1 MANNIQLIE
10 KYLPEV
16 VDKVLATES
25 KTALLENG
33 QKFIDL
39 NFKEAGYVR
48 ILSILMDGLSDYY
61 RVNHVGVAG
70 SLAYAHDNQNNG
82 ADFRDGYARGN
93 TSATWEIFQLQY
105 DRGKQFLI
113 DYLDNEETAGS
124 IIANLLGEF
133 LRTKVIP
140 EIDALRFSKI
150 AGKANAGLGNLVTE
164 TSFTNTILAKWN
176 TAFEWLTE
184 HEVPEEDQVI
194 FCSPS
199 IYTEL
204 QNSTELTRYI
214 TQEDFRSEKGVTF
227 KLQAYNGRPIVVVPS
242 DRFYTDIVIGANGY
256 YPSANSLVINY
267 IVCSKKAVVPVV
279 KLNKSKVWSPE
290 TQDDFDGYKVNVRLY
305 HDVFVPKNK
314 VPAVYVSVGNTAA
327 TTKASLLSLVLS
339 TGTTTN
345 GYVLDEFYTTPAGI
359 LGSVVTAQSAFTLGA
374 TVTVN
379 GSTIKAVPKG
389 AETIETNSSAYFA
402 VIDGANRVVATSGSI
417 TLTGI
422 KKSSS

>member
-70 SLAYAHDNQNNG
+70 SLAYSHDNQNNG
-82 ADFRDGYARGN
+82 ADYRDGYARGN
-93 TSATWEIFQLQY
+93 ASATWEIFQLQY
-105 DRGKQFLI
+105 DRGKQFLV
-113 DYLDNEETAGS
+113 DYIDNEETAGAV
-124 IIANLLGEF
+124 IANLLGEF

-164 TSFTNTILAKWN
+164 TTFSSGILASWN

-184 HEVPEEDQVI
+184 HEVPEEDQVV
-194 FCSPS
+194 FCNPS
-199 IYTEL
+199 IYTAL
-204 QNSTELTRYI
+204 QNDANLTKYI
-214 TQEDFRSEKGVTF
+214 TQEDFRSERGVTF
-227 KLQAYNGRPIVVVPS
+227 KLQAFNGRPIIVVPS

-256 YPSANSLVINY
+256 YPSADAKVINY
-267 IVCSKKAVVPVV
+267 IVCSKKAVIPVV
-279 KLNKSKVWSPE
+279 KLNKSKVWTPE
-290 TQDDFDGYKVNVRLY
+290 AVQDFDGYKVNVRIY

-314 VPAVYVSVGNTAA
+314 VPAIYVSVGNTTAS
-327 TTKASLLSLVLS
+327 TKASLLSLVLS
-339 TGTTTN
+339 TGSVQN
-345 GYVLDEFYTTPAGI
+345 AYVLDEWYTTPAGI
-359 LGSVVTAQSAFTLGA
+359 LGSVVTAQSAFTLGSTI
-374 TVTVN
+374 TVDGT
-379 GSTIKAVPKG
+379 TIKAVTP
-389 AETIETNSSAYFA
+389 ATDFVETNSSAYFA
-402 VIDGANRVVATSGSI
+402 LIDSANRVVAISGSV

-422 KKSSS
+422 KHV

>member
-61 RVNHVGVAG
+61 RVNHVGQAN

-82 ADFRDGYARGN
+82 ADYRDGYARGN
-93 TSATWEIFQLQY
+93 ASATWELFQLQY

-113 DYLDNEETAGS
+113 DYIDNEETAGAV
-124 IIANLLGEF
+124 IANLLGEF

-164 TSFTNTILAKWN
+164 TSFSNDILQKWN
-176 TAFEWLTE
+176 TAIEWLTE

-194 FCSPS
+194 FVSPA
-199 IYTEL
+199 IYTIV
-204 QNSTELTRYI
+204 QNSTELTKFI
-214 TQEDFRSEKGVTF
+214 TQEDFRSERGVTF
-227 KLQAYNGRPIVVVPS
+227 QLQAYNGRPIVVVPS

-256 YPSANSLVINY
+256 YPAAGSKVINY

-279 KLNKSKVWSPE
+279 KLNKSKVWNPE
-290 TQDDFDGYKVNVRLY
+290 SVQDFDGYKVNVRIY

-314 VPAVYVSVGNTAA
+314 VPAIYVSVSNTTAS
-327 TTKASLLSLVLS
+327 TKASKLDLVLS
-339 TGTTTN
+339 TGSVQN
-345 GYVLDEFYTTPAGI
+345 AYVLDEWYTTPAGI
-359 LGSVVTAQSAFTLGA
+359 LGSVVTSQNAFTLG
-374 TVTVN
+374 TVVTVDGTSIAAVTP
-379 GSTIKAVPKG
+379 GSDYV
-389 AETIETNSSAYFA
+389 ETNSSAYFA
-402 VIDGANRVVATSGSI
+402 LIDSANRVVAISGSI

-422 KKSSS
+422 KHA